1 MKITVAQHADVQ
13 DMLEMLAEYQ
23 ESLETA
29 TVIDEDKNERFIQQ
43 LIKGEQQATLFIGR
57 TSSSG
62 QAAAFAIVCM
72 RLSTADAEIVPF
84 MTNLFVRPA
93 YRRNGFGRQFFE
105 FLLRW
110 AKQKNYTRI
119 RWQIEN
125 LNLTGQYMFD
135 TYNPEIVGWVGYS
148 LDLTKD

>member
-1 MKITVAQHADVQ
+1 MNITVAQHADAH

-23 ESLETA
+23 ESLDTA
-29 TVIDEDKNERFIQQ
+29 RVIDEDKNERFIQA
-43 LIKGEQQATLFIGR
+43 LIQGEHRATLFIGR

-62 QAAAFAIVCM
+62 QAAAFAIVCLQL
-72 RLSTADAEIVPF
+72 RTPEAELVPF

-93 YRRNGFGRQFFE
+93 YRRKGFGRQFFE
-105 FLLRW
+105 YLLRW
-110 AKQKNYTRI
+110 ARKQNYSRLC
-119 RWQIEN
+119 WQVEN

-135 TYNPEIVGWVGYS
+135 PYNPEIVGWVGYS

>member
-23 ESLETA
+23 ESLENA
-29 TVIDEDKNERFIQQ
+29 MVIDADKNERFIRD
-43 LIKGEQQATLFIGR
+43 LMKEGHQATLFIGR

-62 QAAAFAIVCM
+62 QAAAFAIVCSQ
-72 RLSTADAEIVPF
+72 LDAPNAEIVPF

-105 FLLRW
+105 YLLRW
-110 AKQKNYTRI
+110 AKKKNYSRI

-135 TYNPEIVGWVGYS
+135 TYNPDIVGCVGYS